1 MRHENSWTQ
10 FCNSKPILNV
20 IPEMQEQIFRGVAA
34 APQQQVSTLIFL
46 ALLLPFMDLIAT
58 NITFSVFLIHDS
70 RLK

>member
-1 MRHENSWTQ
+1 
-10 FCNSKPILNV
+10 
-20 IPEMQEQIFRGVAA
+20 MQEQIFRGVAA